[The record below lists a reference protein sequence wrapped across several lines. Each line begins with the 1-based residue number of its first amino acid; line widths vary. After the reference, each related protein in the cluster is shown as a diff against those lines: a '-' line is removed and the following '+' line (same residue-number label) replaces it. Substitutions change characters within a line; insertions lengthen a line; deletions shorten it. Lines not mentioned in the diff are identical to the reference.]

1 MLIPSLQKA
10 DIDFTC
16 ISTHVT
22 ATKSNLVKCKGG
34 KGKNMAELRTWMETL
49 TGMEDYSDKKFT
61 SFVENINDKFID
73 KLIHN
78 LEERF
83 QDSEILELFQAF
95 RPGTEDEEPIQP
107 FNDDLEVCNICS
119 LLDIN

>member
-1 MLIPSLQKA
+1 
-10 DIDFTC
+10 
-16 ISTHVT
+16 
-22 ATKSNLVKCKGG
+22 
-34 KGKNMAELRTWMETL
+34 MAELRTWMETL

-107 FNDDLEVCNICS
+107 FNDDLETLCQHFDVDFQQAETEMIHMREVAPRTTQRA
-119 LLDIN
+119 